1 MNVREKAEAIAKWL
15 GWQHEDL
22 SFGLRTLTDA
32 EKLYDYWQNQ
42 ADVDLPELADEE
54 SDYEDG
60 PDVAAHR
67 VLALGYDPMVRSI
80 S

>member
-1 MNVREKAEAIAKWL
+1 MNAREKAEAISQWL

-22 SFGLRTLTDA
+22 SFGLRSLADA
-32 EKLYDYWQNQ
+32 EKLYDYWKKQSG
-42 ADVDLPELADEE
+42 VGLPELADEE

-67 VLALGYDPMVRSI
+67 VLALGYDPLVRVA
-80 S
+80 